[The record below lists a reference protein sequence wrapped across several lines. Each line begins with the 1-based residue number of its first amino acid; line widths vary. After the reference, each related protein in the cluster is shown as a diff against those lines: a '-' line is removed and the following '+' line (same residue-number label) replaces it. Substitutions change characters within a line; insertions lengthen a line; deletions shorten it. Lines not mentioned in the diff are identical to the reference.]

1 MIIRFLFLLLL
12 IFSSTIWANGSQ
24 HPCSREQAMKAEAEA
39 GNLND
44 ANAIYQSYVRFS
56 HCDDGA
62 IAEGYSVSI
71 VRLLTKNWSE
81 FERLSQLT
89 ASNKKF
95 ERFILRH
102 INETMARED
111 QQTILR
117 NVRDH
122 CPQQAKRL
130 CNLIKKAAAR

>member
-1 MIIRFLFLLLL
+1 MITRLLFLLLL
-12 IFSSTIWANGSQ
+12 VFSTATWANGSQ

-39 GNLND
+39 EHLND
-44 ANAIYQSYVRFS
+44 ANAIYQSYVRFG

-62 IAEGYSVSI
+62 IAEGYSVSVI
-71 VRLLTKNWSE
+71 RLLTKNWGE
-81 FERLSQLT
+81 FERLGQLT

-102 INETMARED
+102 IDETMARED
-111 QQTILR
+111 QQVILR
-117 NVRDH
+117 NVRDR

-130 CNLIKKAAAR
+130 CNLIEKATAR

>member
-1 MIIRFLFLLLL
+1 MMTRLLFLLLL
-12 IFSSTIWANGSQ
+12 VFSTATWANGSRQ
-24 HPCSREQAMKAEAEA
+24 SCSREQAIKAEAEA
-39 GNLND
+39 ENLND
-44 ANAIYQSYVRFS
+44 ANAIYQSYVRFG

-62 IAEGYSVSI
+62 IAEGYSVSV

-89 ASNKKF
+89 VSNKKF

-102 INETMARED
+102 IDETMAREE

-117 NVRDH
+117 NVHDR

-130 CNLIKKAAAR
+130 CTLVEKAAAR

>member
-1 MIIRFLFLLLL
+1 MITRLLFLLLL
-12 IFSSTIWANGSQ
+12 IFSTATWANGSQ
-24 HPCSREQAMKAEAEA
+24 HPCSHEQAIKAEAEA
-39 GNLND
+39 ENLNN
-44 ANAIYQSYVRFS
+44 ANAIYQSYVHFG

-62 IAEGYSVSI
+62 IAEGYSVSV
-71 VRLLTKNWSE
+71 VRLLTKNWGE

-95 ERFILRH
+95 ERFVLRH

-111 QQTILR
+111 QQIILS

-122 CPQQAKRL
+122 CPQQAERL